1 MRKYFSGWLF
11 LVVGMFGAAP
21 SIVLPS
27 LMRLLPFLSVRRASY
42 RMDALLTLVLV
53 CGLVIS
59 QVSAQSMH
67 TPTEMPQA
75 KAESVGMSTE
85 GLKRI
90 DEIMQG
96 HIDAGT
102 IQGAITAVARRG
114 KVVHFSTHGEMDV
127 QKGRAMEPDAIFIMA
142 SSAKPVV
149 GVAAMML
156 IEEGLISP
164 SDPVSKYIPEF
175 ADMSVA
181 VLTQPA
187 GRKVSK
193 LVIKTKGKGKG
204 DIPAHRVVPV
214 DTPMTVHHLL
224 THTSGLMSGGL
235 GARVGPVAR
244 RKADDTRATYT
255 PRLAKTPL
263 DFQPGRQWS
272 YSAGAGLHVMARIIE
287 IVSET
292 PFEEFVQKRIFD
304 PLEMKNSYYRVP
316 RDKESKRV
324 VIKGFDFSKKN
335 EGWGILSAAEDYLHF
350 EQMLLNGG
358 QLFGRRLL
366 SPASVKMMSSNQVDD
381 LYASGSKK
389 GQKGMGFGYTV
400 SVTLEP
406 DIVGDDRGKGAFGWG
421 GAAGTMS
428 WTDPENELVAVI
440 MLQQPRGSMRRD
452 FAKAIRQAIID

>member
-1 MRKYFSGWLF
+1 
-11 LVVGMFGAAP
+11 MFGAAP

-42 RMDALLTLVLV
+42 RVDALLTLVLV

-187 GRKVSK
+187 GRKASK
-193 LVIKTKGKGKG
+193 LVSRPRAKVKEISQ
-204 DIPAHRVVPV
+204 H
-214 DTPMTVHHLL
+214 TVLCRL
-224 THTSGLMSGGL
+224 I
-235 GARVGPVAR
+235 R
-244 RKADDTRATYT
+244 R
-255 PRLAKTPL
+255 
-263 DFQPGRQWS
+263 
-272 YSAGAGLHVMARIIE
+272 
-287 IVSET
+287 
-292 PFEEFVQKRIFD
+292 
-304 PLEMKNSYYRVP
+304 
-316 RDKESKRV
+316 
-324 VIKGFDFSKKN
+324 
-335 EGWGILSAAEDYLHF
+335 
-350 EQMLLNGG
+350 
-358 QLFGRRLL
+358 
-366 SPASVKMMSSNQVDD
+366 
-381 LYASGSKK
+381 
-389 GQKGMGFGYTV
+389 
-400 SVTLEP
+400 
-406 DIVGDDRGKGAFGWG
+406 
-421 GAAGTMS
+421 
-428 WTDPENELVAVI
+428 
-440 MLQQPRGSMRRD
+440 
-452 FAKAIRQAIID
+452 